1 MLKKSMETYKIS
13 TIVLSL
19 IAVLFFCTTIYYKTH
34 PQIEYET
41 VTKYDTTYVHTFDTI
56 TVTKSDIVYKNTIVL
71 DTVYLRDTIKLIEQ
85 KIYEDSLSTIFFHG
99 IDCDLDSIEYR
110 IPTDTVK
117 LTIDNT
123 VYVQAKDNF
132 WKNRFT
138 ISAGIFFGYGLIHRQ
153 PDAFVG
159 IGGAIRLY

>member
-1 MLKKSMETYKIS
+1 MNYYKIFTVLLAILSVVLLFS
-13 TIVLSL
+13 TV
-19 IAVLFFCTTIYYKTH
+19 YYANN
-34 PQIEYET
+34 PQLEYET

-99 IDCDLDSIEYR
+99 IDCEIDSIEYR

-117 LTIDNT
+117 FTIDNT
-123 VYVQAKDNF
+123 VYVQEKDNF

-138 ISAGIFFGYGLIHRQ
+138 ISAGIFVGYGLIHRQ

>member
-1 MLKKSMETYKIS
+1 METYKIS
-13 TIVLSL
+13 TIVLSVL
-19 IAVLFFCTTIYYKTH
+19 AVLFFCTTVYYATH

-41 VTKYDTTYVHTFDTI
+41 VTKYDTTYVHTIDTV

-71 DTVYLRDTIKLIEQ
+71 DTVYLKDTIKLIEQ

-99 IDCDLDSIEYR
+99 IDAELDSIEYR

-138 ISAGIFFGYGLIHRQ
+138 ISAGIFCGYGLVHRQ
-153 PDAFVG
+153 PDVFLG

>member
-1 MLKKSMETYKIS
+1 MNNYKIFTVLLAILSVVLLFS
-13 TIVLSL
+13 TVYF
-19 IAVLFFCTTIYYKTH
+19 ATH
-34 PQIEYET
+34 QQIEYDT
-41 VTKYDTTYVHTFDTI
+41 VTKYDTTYVHTIDTV

-85 KIYEDSLSTIFFHG
+85 KIYQDTFSTIFFHG
-99 IDCDLDSIEYR
+99 IDAELDSIEYR

-117 LTIDNT
+117 FTIDNT

-138 ISAGIFFGYGLIHRQ
+138 ISAGIYAGYGLITKN
-153 PDAFVG
+153 PDIYVG
-159 IGGAIRLY
+159 VGFGVRLY

>member
-1 MLKKSMETYKIS
+1 MVNYKIS
-13 TIVLSL
+13 TVLLAILSV
-19 IAVLFFCTTIYYKTH
+19 VLLFSTVYYATN
-34 PQIEYET
+34 PQIEYNT

-99 IDCDLDSIEYR
+99 IDADIDSIEYR

-117 LTIDNT
+117 FTIDNT

-138 ISAGIFFGYGLIHRQ
+138 ISAGIFVGYGLIHRQ

-159 IGGAIRLY
+159 IGGAIRIY

>member
-1 MLKKSMETYKIS
+1 METYKIS
-13 TIVLSL
+13 TIVLSVV
-19 IAVLFFCTTIYYKTH
+19 AVLFFCTTVYYATH

-41 VTKYDTTYVHTFDTI
+41 VTKCYTTYVHTIDTV

-71 DTVYLRDTIKLIEQ
+71 DTVYLKDTIKLIEQ

-99 IDCDLDSIEYR
+99 IDAELDSIEYR

-138 ISAGIFFGYGLIHRQ
+138 ISAGIFCGYGLTTHK
-153 PDAFVG
+153 PDVFLG

>member
-1 MLKKSMETYKIS
+1 MVNYKIS
-13 TIVLSL
+13 TVLLAILSV
-19 IAVLFFCTTIYYKTH
+19 VLLFSTVYYATN
-34 PQIEYET
+34 PQIEYNT

-56 TVTKSDIVYKNTIVL
+56 TVTKSDIVYKNTTVL

-99 IDCDLDSIEYR
+99 IDADIDSIEYR

-138 ISAGIFFGYGLIHRQ
+138 ISAGIFVGYGLIHRQ

-159 IGGAIRLY
+159 IGGAIRIY

>member
-1 MLKKSMETYKIS
+1 MNYFKIS
-13 TIVLSL
+13 TVLLAILSV
-19 IAVLFFCTTIYYKTH
+19 VLLFSTIYYATN

-71 DTVYLRDTIKLIEQ
+71 DTLYIRDTIKLIEQ
-85 KIYEDSLSTIFFHG
+85 KIYQDTLSTIFFHG
-99 IDCDLDSIEYR
+99 IDCEIDSIEYR

-123 VYVQAKDNF
+123 VYVQPKDNF
-132 WKNRFT
+132 WTNRFT

>member
-1 MLKKSMETYKIS
+1 MNYYKIFTVLLTILSVVLLFS
-13 TIVLSL
+13 TVYF
-19 IAVLFFCTTIYYKTH
+19 ATH

-41 VTKYDTTYVHTFDTI
+41 VTKYDTTYVHTIDTV

-85 KIYEDSLSTIFFHG
+85 KIYQDTFSTIFFHG
-99 IDCDLDSIEYR
+99 IDCDIDSIEYR

-138 ISAGIFFGYGLIHRQ
+138 ISAGIFVGYGLTTHK
-153 PDAFVG
+153 PDAFIG

>member
-1 MLKKSMETYKIS
+1 METYKIS
-13 TIVLSL
+13 TIVLSVV
-19 IAVLFFCTTIYYKTH
+19 AVLFFCTTVYYATH

-41 VTKYDTTYVHTFDTI
+41 VTKCDTTYVHTIDTV
-56 TVTKSDIVYKNTIVL
+56 TVTKSDIVYKNIIVL
-71 DTVYLRDTIKLIEQ
+71 DTIYLRDTIKLIEQ
-85 KIYEDSLSTIFFHG
+85 KIYKDTFSTIFFHG
-99 IDCDLDSIEYR
+99 IDAELDSIEYR

-138 ISAGIFFGYGLIHRQ
+138 ISAGIFCGYGLTTHK
-153 PDAFVG
+153 PDVFLG

>member
-1 MLKKSMETYKIS
+1 MNYYKIFTVLLTILSVVLLFS
-13 TIVLSL
+13 TVYF
-19 IAVLFFCTTIYYKTH
+19 ATH
-34 PQIEYET
+34 QQIEYET
-41 VTKYDTTYVHTFDTI
+41 VTKYDTTYVHTIDTV

-71 DTVYLRDTIKLIEQ
+71 DTIYLKDTIKLIEK

-99 IDCDLDSIEYR
+99 IDAELDSIEYR

-117 LTIDNT
+117 LTINNT

-138 ISAGIFFGYGLIHRQ
+138 ISAGIFAGYGLLNRK
-153 PDAFVG
+153 PDVFVG

>member
-1 MLKKSMETYKIS
+1 MNYYKIS
-13 TIVLSL
+13 TVLLAILSV
-19 IAVLFFCTTIYYKTH
+19 VLLFSTIYYAIN

-99 IDCDLDSIEYR
+99 IDSDIDSIEYR

-117 LTIDNT
+117 FTIDNT

-138 ISAGIFFGYGLIHRQ
+138 ISAGIFVGYGLIHRQ
-153 PDAFVG
+153 PDAFIG

>member
-1 MLKKSMETYKIS
+1 METYKIS
-13 TIVLSL
+13 TIVLSVV
-19 IAVLFFCTTIYYKTH
+19 AVLFFCTTVYYATNPKVK
-34 PQIEYET
+34 YET
-41 VTKYDTTYVHTFDTI
+41 VTKCDTTYVHTIDTV

-71 DTVYLRDTIKLIEQ
+71 DTVYLKDTIKLIEQ

-99 IDCDLDSIEYR
+99 IDAELDSIEYR

-138 ISAGIFFGYGLIHRQ
+138 ISAGIFCGYGLTTHK
-153 PDAFVG
+153 PDVFLG

>member
-1 MLKKSMETYKIS
+1 MNYFKIS
-13 TIVLSL
+13 TVLLAILSV
-19 IAVLFFCTTIYYKTH
+19 VLLFVTIYFYNN

-71 DTVYLRDTIKLIEQ
+71 DTLYLRDTIKLIEQ
-85 KIYEDSLSTIFFHG
+85 KIYQDSLSTIFFHG

-117 LTIDNT
+117 FTIDNT
-123 VYVQAKDNF
+123 VYVQEKDNF
-132 WKNRFT
+132 WKNRFC
-138 ISAGIFFGYGLIHRQ
+138 ISAGIFCGYGLTTHK
-153 PDAFVG
+153 PDVFIG
-159 IGGAIRLY
+159 IGGAVRLY